1 MKKILFLA
9 ILVWISIG
17 KIHAQETQIMIQ
29 AAHSSFISKTILD
42 NDRNL
47 MISYGG
53 YDDKTLKIWDKLTGI
68 LLHVYELQDHA
79 RGVDINLKEGLA
91 YLGTENNV
99 IVFNY
104 KTFREEKRFNVKSVE
119 SLVYNPGD
127 GQVYYFAMVG
137 SDDEMFGA
145 VDLFV
150 LNPSS
155 GQTKKATKLPFP
167 DDTSVMRSEV
177 IVKNQLIRFYT
188 NSMRTMYYVFE
199 TGEYGEMKE
208 PPLAVFDNF
217 DLFYIDIL
225 DDTRVNAVRYNSVE
239 NKVVWEKTIVTE
251 KIDRNNPF
259 SENQISLTPDEKS
272 IWIAPGKSTLIEIDA
287 TDGNV
292 KGVIYNKN
300 KKSNIISDNESV
312 YALVIAENEY
322 FQIGN
327 YFKFKRYVKD
337 PVARFGHGIYRPN
350 HLELATNKNQIN
362 MLMADG
368 KNKVYSLVSNPG
380 GSQLMDYSNDL
391 KNSYS
396 ITGLG
401 FDASKNEFYLS
412 NDSDNK
418 WGVHKYDLGN
428 NQKSISVFNSS
439 TQISEGAELNSF
451 HQKMIVFG
459 PKSFEIMDLKT
470 KTSQGQINF
479 PDVSKFFSM
488 IKTDFSDNGKF
499 LAVPV
504 SDEEVFDEKYEYRLD
519 YYDLIQKKRTWTIPD
534 AHNFVKH
541 ISGGMLIGS
550 NLDKSQIEII
560 DAATGKIT
568 QTFKVGKMNHLSTCA
583 VSPDEK
589 LLIVNY
595 DPIDGPKSMEVY
607 NIATGNRIS
616 TVNESRMQASFATN
630 SIYYFQSDNSLNFYD
645 VNSNNEVMRLYL
657 FPDNEWIVHTP
668 NGQFDG
674 SQNAWERLVFVNGRN
689 TIPLNQVFD
698 RFYTPRL
705 FYKILNGEKL
715 EEIDIKKLKNAP
727 KVEIFFT
734 ENTRNLTV
742 EDDVFA
748 TEFQNGK
755 VTVKA
760 NGNGSAISEIRL
772 YHNDKIVGSGTRNLV
787 VEDDVQVQNPKEYQV
802 MLVEGENKF
811 TAVAQNSE
819 GTESSAQ
826 SIFVDYKPKKQETQK
841 GGIQLHLLVVGI
853 DKYKNPKYNL
863 NYATADAKGFKSNL
877 GGKIQSI
884 VSNKNEYYIENEN
897 ANREEIIKVFNE
909 IISNAK
915 EQDIFIFYYAGHGV
929 MTEGA
934 NGQFFIVP
942 YDVTQ
947 LYGADD
953 ALAQRGISAEEL
965 KALASQVKAQKQL
978 YILDACQSG
987 GALGTV
993 SVRGAAEEK
1002 AIAQLARSTGTHWLT
1017 ASGTEQFATE
1027 FDELGH
1033 GVFTYVLMDGLS
1045 GKADSGDGRIT
1056 VNEIKAYLESQVPEL
1071 SGKYKGMPQYP
1082 SSFGFGQD
1090 FPIGV
1095 K

>member
-1 MKKILFLA
+1 MKKLIFLLILG
-9 ILVWISIG
+9 ISWN
-17 KIHAQETQIMIQ
+17 KIHAQEAQIMIQ
-29 AAHSSFISKTILD
+29 AAHSSFISKSILD

-53 YDDKTLKIWDKLTGI
+53 YDDKTLKIWDKSTGI
-68 LLHVYELQDHA
+68 LLYVHELQDHA
-79 RGVDINLKEGLA
+79 RGVDINLKDGLV
-91 YLGTENNV
+91 YLGTENHI

-104 KTFREEKRFNVKSVE
+104 KNFREEKRFNVKSVE

-127 GQVYYFAMVG
+127 GKVYFFAVVG
-137 SDDEMFGA
+137 SGDDLFGA

-150 LNPSS
+150 LNPAT
-155 GQTKKATKLPFP
+155 GQTKKATHLPFP
-167 DDTSVMRSEV
+167 DDTSVMRAEV
-177 IVKNQLIRFYT
+177 IVKNQLLRFYT
-188 NSMRTMYYVFE
+188 NSMRTMYYIFE

-225 DDTRVNAVRYNSVE
+225 DDTHVKAVRYNSID
-239 NKVVWEKTIVTE
+239 NKTVWEKTIVTE

-259 SENQISLTPDEKS
+259 SESQISLTPDEKS

-292 KGVIYNKN
+292 EGVIYNKN
-300 KKSNIISDNESV
+300 KKSNIISDNVSV
-312 YALVIAENEY
+312 YALVIPEGQF
-322 FQIGN
+322 FQNGT
-327 YFKFKRYVKD
+327 YYKFKRYLKE
-337 PVARFGHGIYRPN
+337 PVAKFGNVIYRPE
-350 HLELATNKNQIN
+350 HLELAKEENQIN
-362 MLMADG
+362 LIAADS

-380 GSQLMDYSNDL
+380 GSQLLEYANNL
-391 KNSYS
+391 KNSYA
-396 ITGLG
+396 INGLG
-401 FDASKNEFYLS
+401 FDSSKNDFYMS
-412 NDSDNK
+412 NEVDNK
-418 WGVHKYDLGN
+418 WGVQKYDLGN
-428 NQKSISVFNSS
+428 NQKSIPVYNSS
-439 TQISEGAELNSF
+439 AQISKGEFNAL
-451 HQKMIVFG
+451 HQKLIVFG
-459 PKSFEIMDLKT
+459 AKSFEVVDIQT
-470 KTSQGQINF
+470 KASSGQINF
-479 PDVSKFFSM
+479 PDVSKFFSLVHS
-488 IKTDFSDNGKF
+488 DFSDNGKF

-504 SDEEVFDEKYEYRLD
+504 SDEEVFDAEYEYRLD
-519 YYDLIQKKRTWTIPD
+519 YYDLIQKKRVWTVPG

-541 ISGGMLIGS
+541 LSGGWIVSS
-550 NLDKSQIEII
+550 NLGKSEIEII
-560 DAATGKIT
+560 EAATGKIKR
-568 QTFKVGKMNHLSTCA
+568 TFKVGKMNHISTCA
-583 VSPDEK
+583 ISPDEK
-589 LLIVNY
+589 LILINY
-595 DPIDGPKSMEVY
+595 DPVDGPKSMEVY
-607 NIATGNRIS
+607 NIATGNRVSI
-616 TVNESRMQASFATN
+616 VNESRIHANFVTN
-630 SIYYFQSDNSLNFYD
+630 SIYYFRSDNSLNFYD
-645 VNSNNEVMRLYL
+645 AQSNKEVMRLYL

-674 SQNAWERLVFVNGRN
+674 SQNAWERVVFVNGRN

-698 RFYTPRL
+698 KFYTPRL

-715 EEIDIKKLKNAP
+715 EQIDIKKLKNAP

-742 EDDVFA
+742 EDDVIS
-748 TEFQNGK
+748 TEIQNGK
-755 VTVKA
+755 ITVKA
-760 NGNGSAISEIRL
+760 NGNGSSISEIRL
-772 YHNDKIVGSGTRNLV
+772 YHNDKIVGSGARNLF
-787 VEDDVQVQNPKEYQV
+787 VEEDVQVQNPKEYQV
-802 MLVEGENKF
+802 LLVEGENKF

-826 SIFVDYKPKKQETQK
+826 SIFVEYKPKKQETQT

-884 VSNKNEYYIENEN
+884 VSHKNEYYIENEK
-897 ANREEIIKVFNE
+897 ASREEILKVFNQ

-934 NGQFFIVP
+934 DSQFFIVP

-953 ALAQRGISAEEL
+953 ALAQKGISAEEL

-987 GALGTV
+987 GVLGTV

-1017 ASGTEQFATE
+1017 ASGSEQFATE
-1027 FDELGH
+1027 FEELGH

-1056 VNEIKAYLESQVPEL
+1056 VNEIKAYLESQVPEV